1 MITIGVVCL
10 VACFCPVP
18 WVSLIGSIILGV
30 VITYF
35 VELFLNWHRH
45 WIVIKYNSQG
55 IITIKANELI
65 DTANFQ
71 IVDLAGNALFIFQQ
85 EVTEF
90 KYADTK
96 RLIFPNA
103 YIQQDG
109 REIHK
114 LIHHKKTGKQA
125 LRWFTYTYEIDLA
138 KSFPKTYAQ
147 LPEQFDI
154 VILDKLARIPL
165 LALKH
170 IETPEKNS

>member
-1 MITIGVVCL
+1 MIVIGVVCL

-18 WVSLIGSIILGV
+18 WVSLFGSIILGV

-45 WIVIKYNSQG
+45 RIVIKYTSQG

-71 IVDLAGNALFIFQQ
+71 IVDLVGNALPVFMQ
-85 EVTEF
+85 EVDKF
-90 KYADTK
+90 KRAETK
-96 RLIFPNA
+96 MFIISPDEVIRR
-103 YIQQDG
+103 DG

-114 LIHHKKTGKQA
+114 LIHHKKTNKQA
-125 LRWFTYTYEIDLA
+125 LHWFTYTYEIDLT

-154 VILDKLARIPL
+154 IISDKQARIPL

-170 IETPEKNS
+170 IETPEK

>member
-10 VACFCPVP
+10 VACFCPAP

-45 WIVIKYNSQG
+45 RIVIKYTSQG

-65 DTANFQ
+65 DTADFQ
-71 IVDLAGNALFIFQQ
+71 ITDLAGNALLVFQQ
-85 EVTEF
+85 EVNKCKHAETKMLFIYPNEF
-90 KYADTK
+90 MK
-96 RLIFPNA
+96 
-103 YIQQDG
+103 QDG
-109 REIHK
+109 REIQK
-114 LIHHKKTGKQA
+114 LIHYKKTNKLA
-125 LRWFTYTYEIDLA
+125 FRWFTYTYEIDLT

-154 VILDKLARIPL
+154 MISDKQARIPL

-170 IETPEKNS
+170 IETPEK